1 MWKILNKNKQQD
13 KQKTREPSQTSNI
26 SNSVEEK
33 KNNSVVGSFRKEESR
48 PSAIQTV
55 IQNVRKSDS
64 FASHKWSVKERQQTG

>member
-13 KQKTREPSQTSNI
+13 KQKTREPSQTSNG
-26 SNSVEEK
+26 NSVEEK
-33 KNNSVVGSFRKEESR
+33 KNNSIVGSFRKEENR